1 MSSSELLASNIS
13 TSSWLETSFQRLK
26 LFLYYLLSS
35 AEPGSV
41 RRFKFGIPLVIKCTP
56 RLLSTE
62 ADALAFLNSTGLD
75 LPIPRLIDTVRLDG
89 YTYTIMTRLPGVHL
103 RSHLIAKSLT
113 VEDRQKII
121 DDILAVL
128 HQLWTLQ
135 QPPCDSGK
143 VMLSAS
149 GHGLPDG
156 ANDKDTHAGPCPSI
170 LECYVPLTTHLKQP
184 GDPMWSAELL
194 SARQPEL
201 VKAVTSDRI
210 AWVAGDLRPHNI
222 LILDGRLSGIIDWQD
237 SGWLPLHWQLHALRN
252 PCIGNPPSFCNLWR
266 KVKFPKETEE
276 AFEASCKLLRSFVV

>member
-1 MSSSELLASNIS
+1 MSF
-13 TSSWLETSFQRLK
+13 WLEPPFQRLK
-26 LFLYYLLSS
+26 LFLYCLLSS
-35 AEPGSV
+35 AEPGSI
-41 RRFKFGIPLVIKCTP
+41 RRFKFGVPLVIKRTP
-56 RLLSTE
+56 RLVSTE

-75 LPIPRLIDTVRLDG
+75 LPIPRLVDT
-89 YTYTIMTRLPGVHL
+89 
-103 RSHLIAKSLT
+103 KSLA
-113 VEDRQKII
+113 VEDLQKII

-156 ANDKDTHAGPCPSI
+156 SNDKDTHAGPCPSI
-170 LECYVPLTTHLKQP
+170 LDCYVPLTHHLKQP

-201 VKAVTSDRI
+201 IKAVTSDRI

-252 PCIGNPPSFCNLWR
+252 PCMGNPLSFCNLWR
-266 KVKFPKETEE
+266 KVKFSKETEE
-276 AFEASCKLLRSFVV
+276 AFEASCKLLRSYVV